1 MSFAEFRSSGFGSV
15 ISENNST
22 KYYLRVIGTNA
33 STDSQLGLF
42 VNDKQVIIPTYKGIT
57 VSKFTKTMT
66 FVASQGFD
74 IFGSV
79 DVQAQRLIDYI
90 NNATEDI
97 IVIQSRTAI
106 STNDLLTSFMNTIG
120 SSVWPAWLKNKETT
134 DYEKEIGYAALYDV
148 KSKNIVGEAV
158 GSLGSD
164 YPAQFDYYFDDLND
178 LGSIGAGKSLIDD
191 TKEYSGSNYA
201 VKMYQERGAISK
213 YPQLSPT
220 DWLSLRCDFKRDQ
233 KAIDVNIDCQ
243 LSVQFYKSGAYL
255 KGITIS
261 SKPGLDWKTETLTQK
276 VPEDANEISIGFYH
290 GPSTATEGLAFI
302 RNVVIQPTNASV
314 KKGIKN
320 SRLGRFSAP
329 TENFKE
335 GPIGGN
341 TIVRL
346 TRDESIEAIEMQELA
361 GGYWIKILDHNSL
374 RSGKVFATKDEAL
387 ENVNY
392 DKTFLY
398 STMNKIKD
406 FRLKDGRYRF
416 RLEYE
421 NAIGF
426 IEWEQTSSPE
436 DSTVVGYKLL
446 KDGMINKTVFEGI
459 KLSTN
464 PESRYVGNSKNDF
477 QLGALVSL
485 DNGIRLSESSS
496 ANHARLYVW
505 KE

>member
-42 VNDKQVIIPTYKGIT
+42 VNDKQIPITYSRGLT

-66 FVASQGFD
+66 LVASQTFD
-74 IFGSV
+74 IFGAL
-79 DVQAQRLIDYI
+79 DAQSLRFVDYI
-90 NNATEDI
+90 QNATEDI
-97 IVIQSRTAI
+97 IIIQSKTAI
-106 STNDLLTSFMNTIG
+106 SSNDILKNFMNVIG
-120 SSVWPAWLKNKETT
+120 SSVWPEWASKSSNSM
-134 DYEKEIGYAALYDV
+134 KEIGYAALYDV

-158 GSLGSD
+158 GSRGAD

-178 LGSIGAGKSLIDD
+178 LGSIGAGKSLVDD
-191 TKEYSGSNYA
+191 YMEYRGDKFT
-201 VKMYQERGAISK
+201 VKTYVPRTSISI
-213 YPQLSPT
+213 YPHISSS
-220 DWLSLRCDFKRDQ
+220 DWLTLRADFKRDQ
-233 KAIDVNIDCQ
+233 KAIDLGIECR
-243 LSVQFYKSGAYL
+243 LSVQFYNSGTYL
-255 KGITIS
+255 RGITIQ

-276 VPEDANEISIGFYH
+276 IPDGANEISIGAYH
-290 GPSTATEGLAFI
+290 SPSTVLEGFMFI
-302 RNVVIQPTNASV
+302 KNVIVQPTNAPV

-374 RSGKVFATKDEAL
+374 RSGKVFETKDEAL

-406 FRLKDGRYRF
+406 FRLQDGRYRF

-459 KLSTN
+459 KLSAN